1 MYKEVCSH
9 SHFKSFICEVTLE
22 FMLEHLRGK
31 DREPTAVMV
40 TDFASRYESLSRQ
53 LRSYTGNLRE
63 SIPLWAQLTELHGNL
78 VQHLGE
84 GRSKLGSPDA
94 SSFLSTQRGL
104 GVAKVGGVWSRCVGG
119 CGCGQGGWGV
129 AKGEDVGVVEV

>member
-104 GVAKVGGVWSRCVGG
+104 GVAKVGGRMWVWPRWVG
-119 CGCGQGGWGV
+119 CG
-129 AKGEDVGVVEV
+129 